1 MKYYALGTILI
12 ALVSSLPTASGLLI
26 GSVAL
31 STSAQA
37 DIRCGRLGCRE
48 TGRTIRRNGSYYRG
62 LGLPAGYH
70 QANGT
75 LPNTDSKQVQPSR

>member
-12 ALVSSLPTASGLLI
+12 ALASSLPAASGLLI

-75 LPNTDSKQVQPSR
+75 LPKTDSKQLQPSR